1 MAGILSDGPEKAVKS
16 CENVRSSPGSAR
28 LEKFALGTGLLVSV
42 AVLLTSPTW
51 HTAGF
56 LAMALLVLLVAIGA
70 LKGGSRLK
78 LLSVKVKP
86 EFALLLVTITLCILG
101 SEGFLRLFWSQQ
113 FPDLQNLAS
122 LNHNLGFRYDATL
135 GWFPVANSHGKF
147 SSLFSEISMDNN
159 SKGFRDIEPILS
171 DKPRLMF
178 IGDSF
183 VWGYDVQMADRFT
196 DKLRTQHPEWN
207 IYNCGVS
214 GYGTDQEY
222 LLLKQQFDA
231 YKPRLVFLV
240 FCTEND
246 DDNNCSNNSEGT
258 YFKPY
263 FTVGRKGLVLHGI
276 PVPPS
281 ERVFCLQHPLLFKSY
296 LARLVLRAYENLLA
310 PNPHPAQMPTFPL
323 IAAMQDFSK
332 SKGATFAV
340 ALTARYPKLEQFLQE
355 NHVPF
360 LDLSG
365 CERFREHDHWNSQGH
380 THVCDRIEEFLLA
393 GKLIPP

>member
-1 MAGILSDGPEKAVKS
+1 
-16 CENVRSSPGSAR
+16 
-28 LEKFALGTGLLVSV
+28 LVFEV
-42 AVLLTSPTW
+42 AVLLISPDW
-51 HTAGF
+51 HTAAF
-56 LAMALLVLLVAIGA
+56 LAAVLLVLLVTIGG

-101 SEGFLRLFWSQQ
+101 SEVFLRLFWSQQ
-113 FPDLQNLAS
+113 FPDFQHLAY
-122 LNHNLGFRYDATL
+122 LKDNLGFRYDATL

-147 SSLFSEISMDNN
+147 GSMLSEISMDNN
-159 SKGFRDIEPILS
+159 SQGFRDIEHVFS
-171 DKPRLMF
+171 DKPRIMF

-183 VWGYDVQMADRFT
+183 VWGYDVQAPDRFT
-196 DKLRTQHPEWN
+196 DKLRARHPEWS

-222 LLLKQQFDA
+222 LLLKQRFDD

-246 DDNNCSNNSEGT
+246 DENNCSNNSDGI

-296 LARLVLRAYENLLA
+296 LARQVLRAYESLQT

-340 ALTARYPKLEQFLQE
+340 ALTARYPALEQFLQE
-355 NHVPF
+355 NHIPF

-365 CERFREHDHWNSQGH
+365 CERFRPKDNYHWPPQGH
-380 THVCDRIEEFLLA
+380 TQVCDRIEKFLFA
-393 GKLIPP
+393 GKLFGP

>member
-1 MAGILSDGPEKAVKS
+1 MAATFSEGPEKGGKR
-16 CENVRSSPGSAR
+16 CDNVTSSPNAAR
-28 LEKFALGTGLLVSV
+28 LEKFALGAGLVFEV
-42 AVLLTSPTW
+42 AVLLISPDW
-51 HTAGF
+51 HTAAF
-56 LAMALLVLLVAIGA
+56 LAAVLLVLLVTIGG

-101 SEGFLRLFWSQQ
+101 SEVFLRLFWSQQ
-113 FPDLQNLAS
+113 FPDFQHLAY
-122 LNHNLGFRYDATL
+122 LKDNLGFRYDATL
-135 GWFPVANSHGKF
+135 GWFPVANSHGYF
-147 SSLFSEISMDNN
+147 NSLFSKISMDDN
-159 SKGFRDIEPILS
+159 SKGFRDIEPVFS
-171 DKPRLMF
+171 DKPRIMF

-183 VWGYDVQMADRFT
+183 VWGYDVQAPDRFT
-196 DKLRTQHPEWN
+196 DKLRARHPEWS

-222 LLLKQQFDA
+222 LLLKQRFDD

-246 DDNNCSNNSEGT
+246 DENNCSNNSEGT